1 MAHLPVTGTPPPT
14 RFRPPEIPMAM
25 KSKAW
30 GLIAIFLGLVAVMVS
45 VDLSSNFSVLC
56 NTRAKFK
63 RFRELERIASIV
75 RNFTPATRS
84 HAELVA
90 FVSRADPTLVTTN
103 KTGGV
108 EYTILAEKPIY
119 YDRAATFT
127 DLNSPYIWPRK
138 IHGVSA
144 FYMTW
149 RGDIKSWDTDGGRP
163 MDSR

>member
-1 MAHLPVTGTPPPT
+1 MAL
-14 RFRPPEIPMAM
+14 
-25 KSKAW
+25 KSKRW
-30 GLIAIFLGLVAVMVS
+30 RVIAILVVLAVVMVS

-63 RFRELERIASIV
+63 RFRELERIANIV
-75 RNFTPATRS
+75 RNFTPTTRS

-90 FVSRADPTLVTTN
+90 FIAKADATLVTTN

-108 EYTILAEKPIY
+108 EYTILGERPIY

-127 DLNSPYIWPRK
+127 DLNSPYIWPRN

-149 RGDIKSWDTDGGRP
+149 RGGIKPWDMDGGRP
-163 MDSR
+163 ME